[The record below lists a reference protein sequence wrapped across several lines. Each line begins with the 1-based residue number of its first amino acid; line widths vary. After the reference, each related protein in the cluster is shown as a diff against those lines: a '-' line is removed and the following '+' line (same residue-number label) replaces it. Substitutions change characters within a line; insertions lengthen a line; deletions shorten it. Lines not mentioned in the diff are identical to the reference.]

1 MKAIRVHEFGGPE
14 KMVLEDIPDLR
25 PGKGEVLVR
34 IHAAGVNPVETYIR
48 AGAHAVKPNLPYTPG
63 ADGAGEVL
71 SVGEGI
77 QRVKPG
83 ERVYCAGSIT
93 GTYAQQALCREAQV
107 YPLPKQVTYQQG
119 AALGVPYATAIRA
132 LFQKA
137 HGLPGESVLIHG
149 ASGAVG
155 VAAIQLARAHGMF
168 VIGTAGTEKGL
179 GLVRELG
186 ANHAFDHNAPDL
198 VEQVMKV
205 TGGRGVNVILEM
217 LANKNLVKD
226 LGMISAR
233 GRIAVIGNRGTIEI
247 NPRDA
252 MMRDATILGVFLFNT
267 SEQEMASIH
276 AGLGAALQ
284 FGIAKP
290 VVRQEIPLADAKRA
304 HVAVMEP
311 GSYGKIVLIP

>member
-14 KMVLEDIPDLR
+14 KLLLEDIPDLR
-25 PGKGEVLVR
+25 PGKGEALVR

-63 ADGAGEVL
+63 TDGAGEVL
-71 SVGEGI
+71 SVGEGV

-83 ERVYCAGSIT
+83 ERVYVAGSIT
-93 GTYAQQALCREAQV
+93 GTYAQQSLCREAQV
-107 YPLPKQVTYQQG
+107 YPLPKQITYQQG

-186 ANHAFDHNAPDL
+186 AHHAFDHNAPDL
-198 VEQVMKV
+198 VERVMKV

-226 LGMISAR
+226 LGMISVR

-252 MMRDATILGVFLFNT
+252 MMRDASILGVFLFNT
-267 SEQEMASIH
+267 SDPEMASIH

-304 HVAVMEP
+304 HVAVLEP

>member
-14 KMVLEDIPDLR
+14 KLVLEDIPDLR
-25 PGKGEVLVR
+25 PGAGEVLVR

-71 SVGEGI
+71 SVGEGV
-77 QRVKPG
+77 QRVKKG
-83 ERVYCAGSIT
+83 ERVYTAGSIT

-107 YPLPKQVTYQQG
+107 YSLPKQVTFQQG
-119 AALGVPYATAIRA
+119 AALGVPYVTAIRA

-137 HGLPGESVLIHG
+137 HALPGESVLVHG

-179 GLVRELG
+179 ALVRELG
-186 ANHAFDHNAPDL
+186 AHHAFDHNAPDL
-198 VEQVMKV
+198 VEQVMKA
-205 TGGRGVNVILEM
+205 TGGKGVNVVLEM
-217 LANKNLVKD
+217 LANKNLAKD
-226 LGMISAR
+226 LALISVR
-233 GRIAVIGNRGTIEI
+233 GRIAIIGNRGTIEI

-252 MMRDATILGVFLFNT
+252 MMRDATILGVFLFST
-267 SEQEMASIH
+267 TEPEMASIH

>member
-14 KMVLEDIPDLR
+14 KLLLEDIPDLR
-25 PGKGEVLVR
+25 PGKGEALVR

-63 ADGAGEVL
+63 TDGAGEVL
-71 SVGEGI
+71 SVGEGV

-83 ERVYCAGSIT
+83 ERVYVAGSIT
-93 GTYAQQALCREAQV
+93 GTYAQQSLCREAQV
-107 YPLPKQVTYQQG
+107 YPLPKQITYQQG

-186 ANHAFDHNAPDL
+186 AHHAFDHNAPDL
-198 VEQVMKV
+198 VERVMKV

-226 LGMISAR
+226 LGMISVR

-252 MMRDATILGVFLFNT
+252 MMRDASILGVFLFNT
-267 SEQEMASIH
+267 SEPEMASIH

-304 HVAVMEP
+304 HVAVLEP